1 MRAASRLVRLVAAT
15 VVVLTLVCANQTA
28 VAQLSD
34 STDLPYQQR
43 FLTEQLRPLIA
54 PEFIDEPSAER
65 LTYDYGAVL
74 RYAGIWL
81 QDSGSPLLGDFQ
93 ASRGA
98 HLWEIRPWF
107 SASLDEVHHAFIRG
121 QYGFM
126 QYEKGDSFIRN
137 SEWKGPFVDIGFY
150 QLDIDEAARRYR
162 CAWVEDWSADL
173 TVGRQFLFLGRGLA
187 YALTTDA
194 VVFDAARGEWGGVIF
209 GSRSISHYDNI
220 DISAPSFERSDRR
233 FFGGQLE
240 YQGFDHHE
248 IYAFAL
254 MQRDHSG
261 EVIRVTGVGGIP
273 VVIQRFDYDSEYWGI
288 GATGEAIFGLPEE
301 CGGITNLQYFAEFI
315 LQTGRSYADLQA
327 TRREDIRGWAADI
340 GLVYQSNSRTTPR
353 FDIEYAHASGDSDR
367 RAPQSTSFG
376 NRVGTRDTGFLG
388 FGYINT
394 GVSFA
399 PLLANLQFV
408 RLGASCFPFENDCQD
423 CYSSWLRHMQV
434 GTNAF
439 AYWRPQE
446 RGGTS
451 DIRNDLPGSSYLG
464 SELDFYVSWR
474 LSSDLYILANY
485 GIFNPNDKSFSVNS
499 SRQFVSWSLN
509 WLL

>member
-1 MRAASRLVRLVAAT
+1 MRAASGSTRLVAAIVAALTFVGIGQT
-15 VVVLTLVCANQTA
+15 VD
-28 VAQLSD
+28 AQISGA
-34 STDLPYQQR
+34 TDLPYQQR

-54 PEFIDEPSAER
+54 PEFVNEPSAER

-74 RYAGIWL
+74 RYGEIWL
-81 QDSGSPLLGDFQ
+81 QDSGAPGLGDFQ

-107 SASLDEVHHAFIRG
+107 SASVDNVHHVFVRG

-137 SEWKGPFVDIGFY
+137 SEWQGPFVDIGFY

-162 CAWVEDWSADL
+162 CEWVEDWAADL

-194 VVFDAARGEWGGVIF
+194 VVLDGSRGEWGGMIF
-209 GSRSISHYDNI
+209 GSRSIPHYDNI

-248 IYAFAL
+248 LYAFAL
-254 MQRDHSG
+254 MQRDRSG
-261 EVIRVTGVGGIP
+261 EVIRVAAAGGGLVP
-273 VVIQRFDYDSEYWGI
+273 IQRFDYDSEYWGI

-301 CGGITNLQYFAEFI
+301 CGGITNLQYYAEFI

-327 TRREDIRGWAADI
+327 TRREDIHGWATDL
-340 GLVYQSNSRTTPR
+340 GLVYQSNERTAPR

-367 RAPQSTSFG
+367 RAPQATSFG

-399 PLLANLQFV
+399 PLLANLRFV

-423 CYSSWLRHMQV
+423 CYSNWLRNMQV
-434 GTNAF
+434 GANAF

-474 LSSDLYILANY
+474 LSSDLYMLANY
-485 GIFNPNDKSFSVNS
+485 GLFNPNDKSFSVNS
-499 SRQFVSWSLN
+499 SRQFVGWSLN